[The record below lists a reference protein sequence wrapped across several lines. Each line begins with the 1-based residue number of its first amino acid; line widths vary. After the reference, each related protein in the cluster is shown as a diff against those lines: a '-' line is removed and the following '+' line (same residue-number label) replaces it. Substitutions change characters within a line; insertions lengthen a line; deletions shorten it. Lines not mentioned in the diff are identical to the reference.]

1 MQLLQLLAQ
10 DEADDLIEKENKAAK
25 KDLKEMKAKCI
36 QEEKDKI
43 GNSKKLSI
51 GKLVNK
57 CPPKPACPD
66 KKKPAEEEK
75 KADSGKKEEKKPEA
89 EKGKPD
95 ISDLLK
101 ELEAIIGEGEKPSAD
116 APDKDEKES
125 SEEAAKP
132 DEKAQKDA
140 KKESTEKPDDDGKA
154 KAISADQVTKT
165 LEKET
170 IKPDASPEDVAKHLA
185 NLIKLHKDLDSQ
197 VAATEETRAKAK
209 ERQ

>member
-1 MQLLQLLAQ
+1 M
-10 DEADDLIEKENKAAK
+10 
-25 KDLKEMKAKCI
+25 
-36 QEEKDKI
+36 
-43 GNSKKLSI
+43 
-51 GKLVNK
+51 
-57 CPPKPACPD
+57 
-66 KKKPAEEEK
+66 
-75 KADSGKKEEKKPEA
+75 
-89 EKGKPD
+89 
-95 ISDLLK
+95 
-101 ELEAIIGEGEKPSAD
+101 
-116 APDKDEKES
+116 
-125 SEEAAKP
+125 
-132 DEKAQKDA
+132 QKDA